1 MCECATTRKTSRTRE
16 MNQPDD
22 EDWQKWGKSKGREG
36 ERENREVKRGRKI
49 MRKSRTIFFIMNYSK
64 VPISIYS

>member
-1 MCECATTRKTSRTRE
+1 

-22 EDWQKWGKSKGREG
+22 EDWQKWGKSKGGEG

-49 MRKSRTIFFIMNYSK
+49 MRKSRTIFFFIMNYSK
-64 VPISIYS
+64 VPISICS

>member
-1 MCECATTRKTSRTRE
+1 

-36 ERENREVKRGRKI
+36 EREDREVKRKEENEEI
-49 MRKSRTIFFIMNYSK
+49 EDNFFYNELLQGTNFHLLVNIK
-64 VPISIYS
+64 DQFCPVI